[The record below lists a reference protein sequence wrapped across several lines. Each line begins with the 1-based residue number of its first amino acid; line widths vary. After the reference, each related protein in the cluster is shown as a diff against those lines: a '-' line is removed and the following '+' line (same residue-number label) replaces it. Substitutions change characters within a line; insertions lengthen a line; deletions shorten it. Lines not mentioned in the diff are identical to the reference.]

1 MKRQTIWDA
10 FWAWAGRV
18 PLRQKIIGII
28 VAPLLILGTTMAWWV
43 SNELGGWLSY
53 LLSEERVAQAMTVG
67 MRGVLIITVFAAV
80 AGLAI
85 GWVLTWVLTRPILDM
100 TYVARHAKNGNL
112 SLRAPVWATD
122 EIGELGLAFNAMISS
137 LDTSRQN
144 LERSN
149 QELQYRNQELAVLHE
164 LADMTNQPYTMHQ
177 VIQHGLRR
185 ALENTGLQ
193 AGLVILFE
201 GKHATVVASHNLPE
215 SYTAKALDCLSKY
228 DFSGQRTAETG
239 EPLIINDISAV
250 PNAPAELILESQHLG
265 YRTFVLAPILARNA
279 TIGILAALC
288 DANTSLSDRSRKLL
302 SGICNQLGVTA
313 ENSQLWEQLKQKERI
328 RARLLNKVVS
338 AQEEER
344 RRISRELHDETS
356 QALTSLLVQLK
367 ILERAES
374 EAEIKSQ
381 VEEMRLLAVR
391 TLQEVRRLAADLR
404 PAALDDLG
412 LIAALEGYIYDFA
425 RKTGV
430 EADFQADD
438 MAPIRLPRDVETVLY
453 RVVQE
458 SLTNIARH
466 AQARHVT
473 IGIHQEDATLYV
485 EIVDDGHGFDV
496 ADILSAEQRGLG
508 LLGMQERIELLGG
521 QFNLEST
528 PGRGT
533 RIEIQLTVS
542 ELASQV

>member
-1 MKRQTIWDA
+1 MKRQTIWGA

-67 MRGVLIITVFAAV
+67 MRGVLTITVFAAV

-100 TYVARHAKNGNL
+100 TYVVRNAKNGNF
-112 SLRAPVWATD
+112 SLRAPVWAND
-122 EIGELGLAFNAMISS
+122 EIGELGQAFNAMIGN

-164 LADMTNQPYTMHQ
+164 LADMTNQPYTMHE

-193 AGLVILFE
+193 AGLVIIFE
-201 GKHATVVASHNLPE
+201 DKHATIAASHQLPAA
-215 SYTAKALDCLSKY
+215 YTAKALDCLSQF
-228 DFSGQRTAETG
+228 DFHGQRAAETG
-239 EPLIINDISAV
+239 EPLIIDDISAI
-250 PNAPAELILESQHLG
+250 PDAPAELILESQRLG
-265 YRTFVLAPILARNA
+265 YRTFVLTPILARN
-279 TIGILAALC
+279 TVIGILVALC
-288 DANTSLSDRSRKLL
+288 DDTTRLSTRSQKLL

-313 ENSQLWEQLKQKERI
+313 ENSQLWEQLKQKERV
-328 RARLLNKVVS
+328 RAQLLNKVVS

-344 RRISRELHDETS
+344 RRISRELHDETG

-374 EAEIKSQ
+374 EAEIKTQ
-381 VEEMRLLAVR
+381 VEEMRLPGRANPAR
-391 TLQEVRRLAADLR
+391 SAPPGRR
-404 PAALDDLG
+404 PA
-412 LIAALEGYIYDFA
+412 
-425 RKTGV
+425 
-430 EADFQADD
+430 
-438 MAPIRLPRDVETVLY
+438 PRRAGRPGPD
-453 RVVQE
+453 
-458 SLTNIARH
+458 
-466 AQARHVT
+466 
-473 IGIHQEDATLYV
+473 
-485 EIVDDGHGFDV
+485 
-496 ADILSAEQRGLG
+496 RG
-508 LLGMQERIELLGG
+508 
-521 QFNLEST
+521 
-528 PGRGT
+528 PGRLRVRFRAHDRHRGG
-533 RIEIQLTVS
+533 LPG
-542 ELASQV
+542 

>member
-1 MKRQTIWDA
+1 MKRQTVWDA
-10 FWAWAGRV
+10 FWDWAGRV

-28 VAPLLILGTTMAWWV
+28 MAPLLILGTTMAWWV

-67 MRGVLIITVFAAV
+67 MRGVLIITLFAAV

-85 GWVLTWVLTRPILDM
+85 GYVLTWVLTRPILDM

-112 SLRAPVWATD
+112 SLRAPVWAND

-177 VIQHGLRR
+177 VIQHGLRH
-185 ALENTGLQ
+185 ALENTGLK
-193 AGLVILFE
+193 AGLVIIFE
-201 GKHATVVASHNLPE
+201 DKRAIIAASHNLPA
-215 SYTAKALDCLSKY
+215 SYTDKALDCLSQF
-228 DFSGQRTAETG
+228 DFPGQRAADEL
-239 EPLIINDISAV
+239 LIFDDIGTV
-250 PNAPAELILESQHLG
+250 PGAPADLILESQHLG
-265 YRTFVLAPILARNA
+265 YKTLILAPILARNT
-279 TIGILAALC
+279 TIGILAVLC
-288 DANTSLSDRSRKLL
+288 DSAASLSPRSRKLL

-313 ENSQLWEQLKQKERI
+313 ENSQLWEQLKQKERV
-328 RARLLNKVVS
+328 RAQLLNKVVS

-344 RRISRELHDETS
+344 RRISRELHDETG

-367 ILERAES
+367 ILERTES
-374 EAEIKSQ
+374 ETEIKAQ
-381 VEEMRLLAVR
+381 VEEMRQLAVR

-412 LIAALEGYIYDFA
+412 LIAALEGYVYDFA
-425 RKTGV
+425 RKTGI
-430 EADFQADD
+430 EADFLADD
-438 MAPIRLPRDVETVLY
+438 VTTMRLPRDVETVLY

-473 IGIHQEDATLYV
+473 IAIRQEEDTLYV
-485 EIVDDGHGFDV
+485 EVTDDGHGFDV
-496 ADILSAEQRGLG
+496 TDILSAEQRGLG

-521 QFNLEST
+521 QFSLDST
-528 PGRGT
+528 PGSGT
-533 RIEIQLTVS
+533 RIEIRLALS

>member
-1 MKRQTIWDA
+1 VKRQTVWGA

-112 SLRAPVWATD
+112 SLRAPVWASD

-164 LADMTNQPYTMHQ
+164 LADMTNQPYTMRQ

-193 AGLVILFE
+193 AGLVIIFE
-201 GKHATVVASHNLPE
+201 DKHATIAASHNLPQA
-215 SYTAKALDCLSKY
+215 YTAKALDCLSKY
-228 DFSGQRTAETG
+228 DFSGQRAAETG
-239 EPLIINDISAV
+239 EPLIVDDISDV
-250 PNAPAELILESQHLG
+250 PGAPAELILESHRLG
-265 YRTFVLAPILARNA
+265 YRTFVLAPILARN
-279 TIGILAALC
+279 TLIGILAALC
-288 DANTSLSDRSRKLL
+288 DDTACLNSRSEKLL
-302 SGICNQLGVTA
+302 SSICNQLGVTA
-313 ENSQLWEQLKQKERI
+313 ENSQLWGQLKQKERI
-328 RARLLNKVVS
+328 RAQLLNKVVS

-344 RRISRELHDETS
+344 RRISRELHDETG

-367 ILERAES
+367 ILERAEN
-374 EAEIKSQ
+374 ETEINAQ
-381 VEEMRLLAVR
+381 VEEMRLLAVQ

-412 LIAALEGYIYDFA
+412 LSAALEGYVYDFA
-425 RKTGV
+425 RKTGIETEV
-430 EADFQADD
+430 LADD
-438 MAPIRLPRDVETVLY
+438 VVPMRLPRDVETVLY

-466 AQARHVT
+466 AEARHVT
-473 IGIHQEDATLYV
+473 IAIRQEDETLHV
-485 EIVDDGHGFDV
+485 EVADDGHGFDV
-496 ADILSAEQRGLG
+496 EDILSAQRGLG

-521 QFNLEST
+521 QFILNST
-528 PGRGT
+528 PGSGT
-533 RIEIQLTVS
+533 RIAIQLTLS
-542 ELASQV
+542 ELASQG